1 MLKVF
6 PRVTNQPL
14 ADSFPFLLLFGSF
27 TFVIVLNSLK
37 LKAFKPGLL
46 FGIFRVLH
54 TVRSLIFKVR
64 FVVDF
69 LSGNSLI
76 LSYLFEFV
84 NNFFIFL
91 FRCLY
96 FGKSS
101 PHLSRW
107 N

>member
-54 TVRSLIFKVR
+54 TVQSLIFKVR
-64 FVVDF
+64 FLCLAVG
-69 LSGNSLI
+69 LSATACLVYHAVPGLSTAFFVFFKI
-76 LSYLFEFV
+76 LL
-84 NNFFIFL
+84 IFL
-91 FRCLY
+91 
-96 FGKSS
+96 
-101 PHLSRW
+101 
-107 N
+107 

>member
-64 FVVDF
+64 AF
-69 LSGNSLI
+69 LSESQRRRRDLNPRAATNDLLPFQG
-76 LSYLFEFV
+76 
-84 NNFFIFL
+84 
-91 FRCLY
+91 
-96 FGKSS
+96 S
-101 PHLSRW
+101 PFSHLGTSAYT
-107 N
+107 NA